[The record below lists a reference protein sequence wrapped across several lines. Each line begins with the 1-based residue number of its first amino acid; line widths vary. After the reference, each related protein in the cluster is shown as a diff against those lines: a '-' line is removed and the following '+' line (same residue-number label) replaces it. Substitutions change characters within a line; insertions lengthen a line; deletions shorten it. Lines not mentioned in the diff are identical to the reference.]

1 MFLRA
6 RVVGRYTAVTDV
18 CGKSYRNCSLCDDE
32 SKYHPQGACGFHY
45 SPAGWRLLSKQTV
58 DYIEKAMGVVS
69 SASKAAGTTMMKS
82 DDDEQVCT
90 EQQYLTWSTGR
101 QTIRSNMSNIAITLA
116 LPRQVQDS
124 NRESQDA
131 GWVHVR

>member
-1 MFLRA
+1 M
-6 RVVGRYTAVTDV
+6 VGRYTAVTDV

-82 DDDEQVCT
+82 DDDEQVCH
-90 EQQYLTWSTGR
+90 EQQYLEYGAPNYSQQYVEHRHYSSTTKTG
-101 QTIRSNMSNIAITLA
+101 
-116 LPRQVQDS
+116 PRQQQRVT
-124 NRESQDA
+124 
-131 GWVHVR
+131 GCWVGARALMFFK